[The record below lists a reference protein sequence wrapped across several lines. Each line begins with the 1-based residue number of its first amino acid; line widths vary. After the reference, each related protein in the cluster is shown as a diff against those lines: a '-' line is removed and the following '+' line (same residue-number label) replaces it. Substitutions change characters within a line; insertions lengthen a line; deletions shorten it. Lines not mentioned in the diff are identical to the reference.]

1 MKTTLLS
8 VAVAAALSITTLAH
22 AAGPDNESVKISAPV
37 ATDFKFKPQEFSDYL
52 YSYQLSNGE
61 RLRFTQKVA
70 HYYAQLDGQ
79 KKVEIFPVAPGE
91 FVTHAGT
98 RISFADAGFELTI
111 DNYERLPM
119 SAQRAAQ
126 LPAGTTVVATR

>member
-8 VAVAAALSITTLAH
+8 VALAAALSITSLAH
-22 AAGPDNESVKISAPV
+22 AAGPDNESVKISAPTA
-37 ATDFKFKPQEFSDYL
+37 ATFKLKPQEFSDYL

-61 RLRFTQKVA
+61 RMKFTQKVA
-70 HYYAQLDGQ
+70 HYYAEIAGQ
-79 KKVEIFPVAPGE
+79 KKVEIFAVAPGQ

-98 RISFADAGFELTI
+98 RISFAEEGSELTI

-119 SAQRAAQ
+119 SAQAASR
-126 LPAGTTVVATR
+126 LAAGTTVVATR

>member
-8 VAVAAALSITTLAH
+8 VAVAAALSITSLAY
-22 AAGPDNESVKISAPV
+22 AAGPDNESVKIGAPS
-37 ATDFKFKPQEFSDYL
+37 ATDFKFKSQEFSDYL

-70 HYYAQLDGQ
+70 HYYAQIDGQ
-79 KKVEIFPVAPGE
+79 KKVEIFPVSPGE

-98 RISFADAGFELTI
+98 RINFADAGFELTI

-119 SAQRAAQ
+119 SAHAAAQ
-126 LPAGTTVVATR
+126 LAAGTSVVATR